1 MPEVVEAL
9 MAVGNIMEFNEFYI
23 AYLIK
28 HVRPNPVR
36 HGGERDTLR
45 REFNRLCTSTAFN
58 TIALVWKESGFIIEE
73 DLERAGLERL
83 RNDGKINRHALGGAL
98 MNPAYGS
105 DPDEKPEKHA
115 RRAQR
120 IVEAGITFGL
130 IEPQEEGTKSLKPL
144 RATERLHALM
154 MEVGGIASAL
164 FDCGD

>member
-9 MAVGNIMEFNEFYI
+9 MAVGNIMEVNEFYI
-23 AYLIK
+23 AHLIE

-36 HGGERDTLR
+36 HIGERDTLR
-45 REFNRLCTSTAFN
+45 REFNRLCTLPAYSVL
-58 TIALVWKESGFIIEE
+58 ALVWKESGFIREQ

-83 RNDGKINRHALGGAL
+83 RDDGKLNRHALGGAL
-98 MNPAYGS
+98 MNPAYGP
-105 DPDEKPEKHA
+105 DPEEKAEKHA

-130 IEPQEEGTKSLKPL
+130 IEPQEQGTKSLKPL
-144 RATERLHALM
+144 RATERLHTLM